1 MPTPIIIRP
10 GCTVWRGQ
18 ALICLI
24 AAAPGCHR
32 PPVGLYEV
40 DSRDG
45 VEYLRRD
52 DKPLHMDIF
61 IPRDAEPPRPA
72 VLWLHGGGWA
82 GGDRSDWYEL
92 SRFIA
97 SFGYV
102 SATADYRLSKDGACF
117 PDAIHDAAAAVR
129 FLRKNAAEYQLDP
142 DRIAV
147 GGDSAG
153 GHLALMIALAND
165 PELLG
170 RDPDGVPCTVSAVI
184 DVYGPTDLPP
194 LYESNGPLV
203 RSLLEM
209 FLRCKPDDDP
219 RSYAAAS
226 PVTHL
231 RSDAPPILI
240 IHGEDD
246 GVVPFAQAQTLYDRC
261 RQVGT
266 PAYLARVP
274 GAGHGWIGQPYGAT
288 CQSIIPVIVQF
299 LARVFPEPKGGAGW
313 AQCFTSAEN
322 RAATR
327 RRAESEPRRVSEL
340 GPIPSQ
346 PRRGQT

>member
-1 MPTPIIIRP
+1 MPNRIISYPSGTVCLRQTVGCPIATAFRRHDFASKQSEHRAHDRP
-10 GCTVWRGQ
+10 FSLERV
-18 ALICLI
+18 LCLLLL
-24 AAAPGCHR
+24 AAAGPACHR
-32 PPVGLYEV
+32 SPVGLYEV
-40 DSRDG
+40 DAHDG

-52 DKPLHMDIF
+52 GTPLCMDIF
-61 IPRDAEPPRPA
+61 IPRGAKPPRPA
-72 VLWLHGGGWA
+72 VLWFHGGGWA

-129 FLRKNAAEYQLDP
+129 FLRKNATQYQLDP
-142 DRIAV
+142 DRIAA

-165 PELLG
+165 REILG
-170 RDPDGVPCTVSAVI
+170 SDPDGVPCTVSAVI

-203 RSLLEM
+203 RPLLER
-209 FLRCKPDDDP
+209 FLRCKPDEDP
-219 RSYAAAS
+219 RAYAAAS
-226 PVTHL
+226 PLTHL
-231 RSDAPPILI
+231 RSNAPPILI

-246 GVVPFAQAQTLYDRC
+246 DVVPFAQAQSLYDRC
-261 RQVGT
+261 CQVGT
-266 PAYLARVP
+266 PVYLARVP
-274 GAGHGWIGQPYGAT
+274 GAGHGWIGQPYGRT

-299 LARVFPEPKGGAGW
+299 LTRVF
-313 AQCFTSAEN
+313 
-322 RAATR
+322 
-327 RRAESEPRRVSEL
+327 SEPL
-340 GPIPSQ
+340 
-346 PRRGQT
+346 